1 MNNTPSTSSSR
12 APAALP
18 NKRGLLIVSLPANDV
33 ELAKIA
39 IDCGADVVKCH
50 INITHASGR
59 EFGTL
64 GENRDVFEEILQ
76 LGVPLGLVPGAQQAM
91 ITEPE
96 VDEAHEMG
104 IAFLNADISAAR
116 PYLTKPGVEFVPS
129 VGGDQAE
136 RLSNWLPMLN
146 AYPGDWIEASAVGI
160 EGHAKPVRFQDLLG
174 LRHMGQT
181 VDRRIIVPSVRTME
195 TRDVP
200 YLFDIPEVWALMTGV
215 YVVGTTPQSLAA
227 AATSF
232 RAAIDSAVA

>member
-1 MNNTPSTSSSR
+1 MNSTPESSPTQTPSLLSS
-12 APAALP
+12 
-18 NKRGLLIVSLPANDV
+18 KRGQLIVSLPANDV

-64 GENRDVFEEILQ
+64 GENRDVFEKILE

-91 ITEPE
+91 ITEHE
-96 VDEAHEMG
+96 VDEAREMG

-116 PYLTKPGVEFVPS
+116 PYLTKPGLEFVPS

-146 AYPGDWIEASAVGI
+146 AYPGKWIEASAVGI
-160 EGHAKPVRFQDLLG
+160 EGHAKPVRLQDLLG

-181 VDRRIIVPSVRTME
+181 VHRRIIVPSVRTME
-195 TRDVP
+195 PSDVP
-200 YLFDIPEVWALMTGV
+200 YLFDIAEVWALMTGV
-215 YVVGTTPQSLAA
+215 YVVGDTPESVAS
-227 AATSF
+227 ATKKF
-232 RAAIDSAVA
+232 RAAIDNAVQ